1 MVLTLTIPFHRQQGA
16 VMSHIPVLP
25 DRRRFLA
32 AASLTLGVLAL
43 RGFPVQAAAAVHFT
57 HGVASG
63 DPLADRVILWTR
75 VLPGDGRAQALD
87 VHWEIALDEEFA
99 QKVTSGTTDTSAAR
113 DYTVKV
119 DAAGLQPGTAYFYRF
134 SAQGVHSA
142 VGRTRT
148 LASAGAQQLRF
159 AVVSCSN
166 YPQGFF
172 HVYREIASAE
182 LDAVLHL
189 GDYIYE
195 YADGG
200 YANPLM
206 LEQGRHVS
214 PLHEIVSLE
223 DYRTRYGLYRTD
235 PDLQAVHQAH
245 PFICVWDDHEIANN
259 TWKEG
264 AENHNPQEGEFAARR
279 LAAIQAF
286 HEWLP
291 IREQASLEEGII
303 YRSFD
308 FGDLASLIMLDT
320 RLVGRDEQLSHD
332 MNIDTL
338 RSALASRTRSI
349 MGGAQEA
356 WLEQEL
362 ARSAAAGIPWQLLGQ
377 QLLMGKLNVPQFADE
392 AFDPAQRD
400 AVLSGRYGLLRTRS
414 QQGLPFN
421 LDAWDGYPANRA
433 RALEAFATQAANVV
447 VLAGDTH
454 SSWAFNLA
462 RDNGE
467 PVAVEIGTPS
477 VTSPGFENFLPL
489 PEAQVVEATMQASP
503 ELVYMKPLG
512 RGWVALDVTRERVSA
527 SWHFVST
534 VTQTEY
540 VVSAGARLEVMA
552 GEHILRA

>member
-1 MVLTLTIPFHRQQGA
+1 
-16 VMSHIPVLP
+16 MSHFPVLP

-32 AASLTLGVLAL
+32 AASLTLGALAL
-43 RGFPVQAAAAVHFT
+43 RGFPVQAAADVHFT

-75 VLPGDGRAQALD
+75 VLPGDGRAMPLEVQ
-87 VHWEIALDEEFA
+87 WEVAVDEQFA
-99 QKVTSGTTDTSAAR
+99 QIVASGTTNTSAAQ

-119 DAAGLQPGTAYFYRF
+119 DAGGLQPGSSYFYRF
-134 SAQGVHSA
+134 SAQGAYSA
-142 VGRTRT
+142 VGRTKT
-148 LASAGAQQLRF
+148 LAALGAQQVRL

-172 HVYREIASAE
+172 HVYAEIARAE

-200 YANPLM
+200 YANPVM
-206 LEQGRHVS
+206 LEQGRHVD
-214 PLHEIVSLE
+214 PVHEIVSLE
-223 DYRTRYGLYRTD
+223 DYRTRYGLYRSD

-245 PFICVWDDHEIANN
+245 PFICVWDDHEITNN

-264 AENHNPQEGEFAARR
+264 AENHNPGEGEFASRR

-338 RSALASRTRSI
+338 RSRLASQARSI
-349 MGGAQEA
+349 MGGVQEQ

-362 ARSAAAGIPWQLLGQ
+362 ARSASAGIPWQLVGQ
-377 QLLMGKLNVPQFADE
+377 QLLMGKLNVPQFGDE
-392 AFDPAQRD
+392 DFDPAQRD
-400 AVLSGRYGLLRTRS
+400 AVLNGRYGMLRTRG
-414 QQGLPFN
+414 QQGLPYN
-421 LDAWDGYPANRA
+421 LDAWDGYPANRRRALDAFAA
-433 RALEAFATQAANVV
+433 RASNVV

-462 RDNGE
+462 NDAGE

-512 RGWVALDVTRERVSA
+512 RGWVALDVTRERMSA
-527 SWHFVST
+527 SWHFVSS
-534 VTQTEY
+534 VTQADYE
-540 VVSAGARLEVMA
+540 VLAGARLAVMA
-552 GEHILRA
+552 GEHVLRA

>member
-1 MVLTLTIPFHRQQGA
+1 
-16 VMSHIPVLP
+16 MSHFPVLP

-32 AASLTLGVLAL
+32 AASLTLGALAL
-43 RGFPVQAAAAVHFT
+43 RGFPVQAAADVHFT

-75 VLPGDGRAQALD
+75 VLPGDGRAMPLEVQ
-87 VHWEIALDEEFA
+87 WEVAVDEQFA
-99 QKVTSGTTDTSAAR
+99 RIVASGTTNTSAAQ

-119 DAAGLQPGTAYFYRF
+119 DAGGLQPGSSYFYRF
-134 SAQGVHSA
+134 SAQGAYSA
-142 VGRTRT
+142 VGRTKT
-148 LASAGAQQLRF
+148 LAALGAQQVRL

-172 HVYREIASAE
+172 HVYAEIARAE

-200 YANPLM
+200 YANPVM
-206 LEQGRHVS
+206 LEQGRHVD
-214 PLHEIVSLE
+214 PVHEIVSLE
-223 DYRTRYGLYRTD
+223 DYRTRYGLYRSD

-245 PFICVWDDHEIANN
+245 PFICVWDDHEITNN

-264 AENHNPQEGEFAARR
+264 AENHNPGEGEFASRR

-308 FGDLASLIMLDT
+308 FGDLVSLIMLDT

-338 RSALASRTRSI
+338 RSRLASQARSI
-349 MGGAQEA
+349 MGGVQEQ

-362 ARSAAAGIPWQLLGQ
+362 ARSASAGIPWQLVGQ

-392 AFDPAQRD
+392 DFDPAQRD
-400 AVLSGRYGLLRTRS
+400 AVLNGRYGMLRTRG
-414 QQGLPFN
+414 QQGLPYN
-421 LDAWDGYPANRA
+421 LDAWDGYPANRRRALDAFAA
-433 RALEAFATQAANVV
+433 RASNVV

-462 RDNGE
+462 NDAGE

-512 RGWVALDVTRERVSA
+512 RGWVALDVTRERMSA
-527 SWHFVST
+527 SWHFVSS
-534 VTQTEY
+534 VTQADYE
-540 VVSAGARLEVMA
+540 VLAGARLAVMA
-552 GEHILRA
+552 GEHVLRA

>member
-1 MVLTLTIPFHRQQGA
+1 
-16 VMSHIPVLP
+16 MSHFPVLP

-32 AASLTLGVLAL
+32 AASLTLGALAL
-43 RGFPVQAAAAVHFT
+43 RGFPVQAAADVHFT

-75 VLPGDGRAQALD
+75 VLPGDGRAMPLEVQ
-87 VHWEIALDEEFA
+87 WEVAVDEQFA
-99 QKVTSGTTDTSAAR
+99 QIVASGTTSTSAAQ

-119 DAAGLQPGTAYFYRF
+119 DAGGLQPGSSYFYRF
-134 SAQGVHSA
+134 SAQGAHSA
-142 VGRTRT
+142 VGRTKT
-148 LASAGAQQLRF
+148 LAALGAQQVRL

-172 HVYREIASAE
+172 HVYAEIARAE

-200 YANPLM
+200 YANPVM
-206 LEQGRHVS
+206 LEQGRHVD
-214 PLHEIVSLE
+214 PVHEIVSLE
-223 DYRTRYGLYRTD
+223 DYRTRYGLYRSD

-245 PFICVWDDHEIANN
+245 PFICVWDDHEITNN

-264 AENHNPQEGEFAARR
+264 AENHNPGEGEFASRR

-308 FGDLASLIMLDT
+308 FGDLVSLIMLDT

-338 RSALASRTRSI
+338 RSRLASQARSI
-349 MGGAQEA
+349 MGGVQEQ

-362 ARSAAAGIPWQLLGQ
+362 ARSASAGIPWQLVGQ

-392 AFDPAQRD
+392 DFDPAQRD
-400 AVLSGRYGLLRTRS
+400 AVLNGRYGMLRTRG
-414 QQGLPFN
+414 QQGLPYN
-421 LDAWDGYPANRA
+421 LDAWDGYPANRRRALDAFAA
-433 RALEAFATQAANVV
+433 RASNVV

-462 RDNGE
+462 NDAGE

-512 RGWVALDVTRERVSA
+512 RGWVALDVTRERMSA
-527 SWHFVST
+527 SWHFVSS
-534 VTQTEY
+534 VTQADYE
-540 VVSAGARLEVMA
+540 VLAGARLAVMA
-552 GEHILRA
+552 GEHVLRA

>member
-1 MVLTLTIPFHRQQGA
+1 
-16 VMSHIPVLP
+16 MSHFPVLP

-32 AASLTLGVLAL
+32 AASLTLGALAL
-43 RGFPVQAAAAVHFT
+43 RGFPVQAAADVHFT

-75 VLPGDGRAQALD
+75 VLPGDGRAMPLEVQ
-87 VHWEIALDEEFA
+87 WEVAVDEQFA
-99 QKVTSGTTDTSAAR
+99 QIVASGTTNTSAAQ

-119 DAAGLQPGTAYFYRF
+119 DAGGLQPGSSYFYRF
-134 SAQGVHSA
+134 SAQGAYSA
-142 VGRTRT
+142 VGRTKT
-148 LASAGAQQLRF
+148 LAALGAQQVRL

-172 HVYREIASAE
+172 HVYAEIARAE

-200 YANPLM
+200 YANPVM
-206 LEQGRHVS
+206 LEQGRHVD
-214 PLHEIVSLE
+214 PVHEIVSLE
-223 DYRTRYGLYRTD
+223 DYRTRYGLYRSD

-245 PFICVWDDHEIANN
+245 PFICVWDDHEITNN

-264 AENHNPQEGEFAARR
+264 AENHNPGEGEFASRR

-308 FGDLASLIMLDT
+308 FGDLVSLIMLDT

-338 RSALASRTRSI
+338 RSRLASQARSI
-349 MGGAQEA
+349 MGGVQEQ

-362 ARSAAAGIPWQLLGQ
+362 ARSASAGIPWQLVGQ
-377 QLLMGKLNVPQFADE
+377 QLLMGKLNVPQFGDE
-392 AFDPAQRD
+392 DFDPAQRD
-400 AVLSGRYGLLRTRS
+400 AVLNGRYGMLRTRG
-414 QQGLPFN
+414 QQGLPYN
-421 LDAWDGYPANRA
+421 LDAWDGYPANRRRALDAFAA
-433 RALEAFATQAANVV
+433 RASNVV

-462 RDNGE
+462 NDAGE

-512 RGWVALDVTRERVSA
+512 RGWVALDVTRERMSA
-527 SWHFVST
+527 SWHFVSS
-534 VTQTEY
+534 VTQADYE
-540 VVSAGARLEVMA
+540 VLAGARLAVMA
-552 GEHILRA
+552 GEHVLRA

>member
-1 MVLTLTIPFHRQQGA
+1 
-16 VMSHIPVLP
+16 MSHIPELL

-32 AASLTLGVLAL
+32 GASVSLGALAL
-43 RGFPVQAAAAVHFT
+43 RGFPVLAAATVHFT

-75 VLPGDGRAQALD
+75 VLPGDGLATALD
-87 VHWEIALDEEFA
+87 VQWEIAIDEQFA
-99 QKVTSGTTDTSAAR
+99 QVVATGASRTSAAR

-119 DAAGLQPGTAYFYRF
+119 DAAGLRPGTAYFYRF
-134 SAQGVHSA
+134 NALGVHSV

-148 LASAGAQQLRF
+148 IADRSAQRLRF

-172 HVYREIASAE
+172 HVYRELARGE
-182 LDAVLHL
+182 FDAVLHL

-195 YADGG
+195 YAEGG
-200 YANPLM
+200 YANPVM
-206 LEQGRHVS
+206 LDQGRHVE
-214 PLHEIVSLE
+214 PVHEIVSLE
-223 DYRTRYGLYRTD
+223 DYRTRYGLYRSD

-245 PFICVWDDHEIANN
+245 PFICVWDDHEITNN
-259 TWKEG
+259 TWREG
-264 AENHNPQEGEFAARR
+264 AENHSPDEGEFAVRR
-279 LAAIQAF
+279 LAAIQAY

-291 IREQASLEEGII
+291 IRDQASLEEGII

-308 FGDLASLIMLDT
+308 FGDIASLIMLDT
-320 RLVGRDEQLSHD
+320 RLAGRDEQLSHA

-338 RSALASRTRSI
+338 RSRLASSARSI
-349 MGGAQEA
+349 LGGPQEQ

-362 ARSAAAGIPWQLLGQ
+362 ARSVSAGIPWQLLGQ

-392 AFDPAQRD
+392 EFEPAQRD
-400 AVLSGRYGLLRTRS
+400 AVLNGRYGLLRSRG
-414 QQGLPFN
+414 QQGFPYN
-421 LDAWDGYPANRA
+421 LDAWDGYPANR
-433 RALEAFATQAANVV
+433 RRTLNAFAAHAQNVV

-462 RDNGE
+462 ADDGE

-489 PEAQVVEATMQASP
+489 PEELVVSATMQASP

-512 RGWVALDVTRERVSA
+512 RGWVSLEVTREQVSA

-534 VTQTEY
+534 VTERDY
-540 VVSAGARLEVMA
+540 VVADGARLAVMA

>member
-1 MVLTLTIPFHRQQGA
+1 
-16 VMSHIPVLP
+16 MSHFPVLP

-32 AASLTLGVLAL
+32 AASLTLGALAL
-43 RGFPVQAAAAVHFT
+43 RGFPVQAAADVHFT

-75 VLPGDGRAQALD
+75 VLPGDGRAMPLEVQ
-87 VHWEIALDEEFA
+87 WEVAVDEQFA
-99 QKVTSGTTDTSAAR
+99 RIVASGTTNTSAAQ

-119 DAAGLQPGTAYFYRF
+119 DAGGLQPGSSYFYRF
-134 SAQGVHSA
+134 SAQGAYSA
-142 VGRTRT
+142 VGRTKT
-148 LASAGAQQLRF
+148 LAALGAQQVRL

-172 HVYREIASAE
+172 HVYAEIARAE

-200 YANPLM
+200 YANPVM
-206 LEQGRHVS
+206 LEQGRHVD
-214 PLHEIVSLE
+214 PVHEIVSLE
-223 DYRTRYGLYRTD
+223 DYRTRYGLYRSD

-245 PFICVWDDHEIANN
+245 PFICVWDDHEITNN

-264 AENHNPQEGEFAARR
+264 AENHNPGEGEFASRR

-308 FGDLASLIMLDT
+308 FGDLVSLIMLDT

-338 RSALASRTRSI
+338 RSRLASQARSI
-349 MGGAQEA
+349 MGGVQEQ

-362 ARSAAAGIPWQLLGQ
+362 ARSASAGIPWQLVGQ
-377 QLLMGKLNVPQFADE
+377 QLLMGKLNVPQFGDE
-392 AFDPAQRD
+392 DFDPAQRD
-400 AVLSGRYGLLRTRS
+400 AVLNGRYGMLRTRG
-414 QQGLPFN
+414 QQGLPYN
-421 LDAWDGYPANRA
+421 LDAWDGYPANRRRALDAFAA
-433 RALEAFATQAANVV
+433 RASNVV

-462 RDNGE
+462 NDAGE

-512 RGWVALDVTRERVSA
+512 RGWVALDVTRERMSA
-527 SWHFVST
+527 SWHFVSS
-534 VTQTEY
+534 VTQADYE
-540 VVSAGARLEVMA
+540 VLAGARLAVMA
-552 GEHILRA
+552 GEHVLRA

>member
-1 MVLTLTIPFHRQQGA
+1 
-16 VMSHIPVLP
+16 MSHFPVLP

-32 AASLTLGVLAL
+32 AASLTLGALAL
-43 RGFPVQAAAAVHFT
+43 RGFPVQAAADVHFT

-75 VLPGDGRAQALD
+75 VLPGDGRAMPLEVQ
-87 VHWEIALDEEFA
+87 WEVAVDEQFA
-99 QKVTSGTTDTSAAR
+99 QIVASGTTNTSAAQ

-119 DAAGLQPGTAYFYRF
+119 DAGGLQPGSSYFYRF
-134 SAQGVHSA
+134 SAQGAYSA
-142 VGRTRT
+142 VGRTKT
-148 LASAGAQQLRF
+148 LAALGAQQVRL

-172 HVYREIASAE
+172 HVYAEIARAE

-200 YANPLM
+200 YANPVM
-206 LEQGRHVS
+206 LEQGRHVD
-214 PLHEIVSLE
+214 PVHEIVSLE
-223 DYRTRYGLYRTD
+223 DYRTRYGLYRSD

-245 PFICVWDDHEIANN
+245 PFICVWDDHEITNN

-264 AENHNPQEGEFAARR
+264 AENHNPGEGEFASRR

-308 FGDLASLIMLDT
+308 FGDLVSLIMLDT

-338 RSALASRTRSI
+338 RSRLASQARSI
-349 MGGAQEA
+349 MGGVQEQ

-362 ARSAAAGIPWQLLGQ
+362 ARSASAGIPWQLVGQ

-392 AFDPAQRD
+392 DFDPAQRD
-400 AVLSGRYGLLRTRS
+400 AVLNGRYGMLRTRG
-414 QQGLPFN
+414 QQGLPYN
-421 LDAWDGYPANRA
+421 LDAWDGYPANRRRALDAFAA
-433 RALEAFATQAANVV
+433 RASNVV

-462 RDNGE
+462 NDAGE

-512 RGWVALDVTRERVSA
+512 RGWVALDVTRERMSA
-527 SWHFVST
+527 SWHFVSS
-534 VTQTEY
+534 VTQADYE
-540 VVSAGARLEVMA
+540 VLAGARLAVMA
-552 GEHILRA
+552 GEHVLRA

>member
-1 MVLTLTIPFHRQQGA
+1 MAHF
-16 VMSHIPVLP
+16 PVLP

-32 AASLTLGVLAL
+32 AASLTLGALAL
-43 RGFPVQAAAAVHFT
+43 RGFPVQAAAAAHFT

-75 VLPGDGRAQALD
+75 VLPGDGRATELE
-87 VHWEIALDEEFA
+87 VRWEIAADEQFA
-99 QKVTSGTTDTSAAR
+99 QLVSSGVSSTSSVQ

-134 SAQGVHSA
+134 SAQGVYSA

-148 LASAGAQQLRF
+148 LAGFGAGQLRF

-172 HVYREIASAE
+172 HVYKELAGAE

-189 GDYIYE
+189 GDYLYE

-200 YANPLM
+200 YANPVM
-206 LEQGRHVS
+206 LEQGRHVD

-223 DYRTRYGLYRTD
+223 DYRTRYGLYRSD
-235 PDLQAVHQAH
+235 LDLQAVHQAH
-245 PFICVWDDHEIANN
+245 PFICVWDDHEITNN
-259 TWKEG
+259 TWREG
-264 AENHNPQEGEFAARR
+264 AENHNPGEGEFAVRR
-279 LAAIQAF
+279 RAAIQAF

-291 IREQASLEEGII
+291 IRAQASLEEGII

-320 RLVGRDEQLSHD
+320 RLVGRDEQLSHE

-338 RSALASRTRSI
+338 RSALASQSRSI
-349 MGGAQEA
+349 MGSAQEH

-377 QLLMGKLNVPQFADE
+377 QLLMGKLNVPQFDDE

-400 AVLSGRYGLLRTRS
+400 AVLSGRYGLLRTRGR
-414 QQGLPFN
+414 QGLPFN
-421 LDAWDGYPANRA
+421 LDAWDGYPANRQ
-433 RALEAFATQAANVV
+433 RALSAFSNHATNVV

-454 SSWAFNLA
+454 SSWAFNLTNDA
-462 RDNGE
+462 GE

-489 PEAQVVEATMQASP
+489 PEELVVDATMQASP

-512 RGWVALDVTRERVSA
+512 RGWVALEVTRERVSA
-527 SWHFVST
+527 SWHFVSS
-534 VTQTEY
+534 VTQAEY
-540 VVSAGARLEVMA
+540 VVTPGARLEVQS
-552 GEHILRA
+552 GEHRLRA

>member
-1 MVLTLTIPFHRQQGA
+1 
-16 VMSHIPVLP
+16 MSHFPVLP

-32 AASLTLGVLAL
+32 AASLTLGALAL
-43 RGFPVQAAAAVHFT
+43 RGFPVQAAADVHFT

-75 VLPGDGRAQALD
+75 VLPGDGRAMPLEVQ
-87 VHWEIALDEEFA
+87 WEVAVDEQFA
-99 QKVTSGTTDTSAAR
+99 QIVASGTTNTSAAQ

-119 DAAGLQPGTAYFYRF
+119 DAGGLQPGSSYFYRF
-134 SAQGVHSA
+134 SAQGAHSA
-142 VGRTRT
+142 VGRTKT
-148 LASAGAQQLRF
+148 LAALGAQQVRL

-172 HVYREIASAE
+172 HVYAEIARAE

-200 YANPLM
+200 YANPVM
-206 LEQGRHVS
+206 LEQGRHVD
-214 PLHEIVSLE
+214 PVHEIVSLE
-223 DYRTRYGLYRTD
+223 DYRTRYGLYRSD

-245 PFICVWDDHEIANN
+245 PFICVWDDHEITNN

-264 AENHNPQEGEFAARR
+264 AENHNPGEGEFASRR

-338 RSALASRTRSI
+338 RSRLASQARSI
-349 MGGAQEA
+349 MGGVQEQ

-362 ARSAAAGIPWQLLGQ
+362 ARSASAGIPWQLVGQ

-392 AFDPAQRD
+392 DFDPAQRD
-400 AVLSGRYGLLRTRS
+400 AVLNGRYGMLRTRG
-414 QQGLPFN
+414 QQGLPYN
-421 LDAWDGYPANRA
+421 LDAWDGYPANRRRALDAFAA
-433 RALEAFATQAANVV
+433 RASNVV

-462 RDNGE
+462 NDAGE

-512 RGWVALDVTRERVSA
+512 RGWVALDVTRERMSA
-527 SWHFVST
+527 SWHFVSS
-534 VTQTEY
+534 VTQADYE
-540 VVSAGARLEVMA
+540 VLAGARLAVMA
-552 GEHILRA
+552 GEHVLRA

>member
-1 MVLTLTIPFHRQQGA
+1 
-16 VMSHIPVLP
+16 MSHFPVLP

-32 AASLTLGVLAL
+32 AASLTLGALAL
-43 RGFPVQAAAAVHFT
+43 RGFPVQAAADVHFT

-75 VLPGDGRAQALD
+75 VLPGDGRAMPLEVQ
-87 VHWEIALDEEFA
+87 WEVAVDEQFA
-99 QKVTSGTTDTSAAR
+99 QIVASGTTSTSAAQ

-119 DAAGLQPGTAYFYRF
+119 DAGGLQPGSSYFYRF
-134 SAQGVHSA
+134 SAQGAHSA
-142 VGRTRT
+142 VGRTKT
-148 LASAGAQQLRF
+148 LAALGAQQVRL

-172 HVYREIASAE
+172 HVYAEIARAE

-200 YANPLM
+200 YANPVM
-206 LEQGRHVS
+206 LEQGRHVD
-214 PLHEIVSLE
+214 PVHEIVSLE
-223 DYRTRYGLYRTD
+223 DYRTRYGLYRSD

-245 PFICVWDDHEIANN
+245 PFICVWDDHEITNN

-264 AENHNPQEGEFAARR
+264 AENHNPGEGEFASRR

-338 RSALASRTRSI
+338 RSRLASQARSI
-349 MGGAQEA
+349 MGGVQEQ

-362 ARSAAAGIPWQLLGQ
+362 ARSASAGIPWQLVGQ

-392 AFDPAQRD
+392 DFDPAQRD
-400 AVLSGRYGLLRTRS
+400 AVLNGRYGMLRTRG
-414 QQGLPFN
+414 QQGLPYN
-421 LDAWDGYPANRA
+421 LDAWDGYPANRRRALDAFAA
-433 RALEAFATQAANVV
+433 RASNVV

-462 RDNGE
+462 NDAGE

-512 RGWVALDVTRERVSA
+512 RGWVALDVTRERMSA
-527 SWHFVST
+527 SWHFVSS
-534 VTQTEY
+534 VTQADYE
-540 VVSAGARLEVMA
+540 VLAGARLAVMA
-552 GEHILRA
+552 GEHVLRA

>member
-1 MVLTLTIPFHRQQGA
+1 
-16 VMSHIPVLP
+16 MSQFPVLP

-32 AASLTLGVLAL
+32 AASLTLGAVAL
-43 RGFPVQAAAAVHFT
+43 RGFPVLAAANVHFT

-75 VLPGDGRAQALD
+75 VLPGDGRALPLD
-87 VHWEIALDEEFA
+87 VQWEIATDEQFA
-99 QKVTSGTTDTSAAR
+99 QIVASGATSTSAAQ

-119 DAAGLQPGTAYFYRF
+119 DAGGLQPGSSYFYRF

-142 VGRTRT
+142 VGRTKT
-148 LASAGAQQLRF
+148 LAAAGAQQLRL

-172 HVYREIASAE
+172 HVYAEIARTE

-200 YANPLM
+200 YANPVM
-206 LEQGRHVS
+206 LDQGRHVD
-214 PLHEIVSLE
+214 PAHEIVSLE
-223 DYRTRYGLYRTD
+223 DYRTRYGLYRSD

-245 PFICVWDDHEIANN
+245 PFICVWDDHEITNN

-264 AENHNPQEGEFAARR
+264 AENHNPEEGDFAARR

-291 IREQASLEEGII
+291 IRAQASLEEGII

-338 RSALASRTRSI
+338 RSRLASQTRTI
-349 MGGAQEA
+349 MGEAQEQ

-362 ARSAAAGIPWQLLGQ
+362 ARSAAAGIPWQLVGQ

-392 AFDPAQRD
+392 DFDPAQRD
-400 AVLSGRYGLLRTRS
+400 AVLNGRYGMLRTRG
-414 QQGLPFN
+414 QQGLPYN
-421 LDAWDGYPANRA
+421 LDAWDGYPANRQ
-433 RALEAFATQAANVV
+433 RALDAFASHAANVV

-462 RDNGE
+462 ADDGA

-489 PEAQVVEATMQASP
+489 PEEQVVSATLQASP

-512 RGWVALDVTRERVSA
+512 RGWVALEVTPAQVSA
-527 SWHFVST
+527 SWHFVSS
-534 VTQTEY
+534 VTQRDY
-540 VVSAGARLEVMA
+540 VVTDGARLNVQA
-552 GEHILRA
+552 GGHVLRA